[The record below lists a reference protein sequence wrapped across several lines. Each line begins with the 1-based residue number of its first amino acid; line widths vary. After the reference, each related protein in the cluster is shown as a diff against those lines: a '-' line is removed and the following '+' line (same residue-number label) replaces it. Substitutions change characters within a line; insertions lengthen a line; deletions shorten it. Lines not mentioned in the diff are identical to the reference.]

1 MSKRKSK
8 ELDHYLKHIIDK
20 VPEKIENFINS
31 DENKITYYTGN
42 WAKDVVDNYTEKQAE
57 KIFKKMSSF
66 SDRVL
71 FFQKRNKNI
80 DIGTW
85 SEYGENLPE
94 SISSYDYICVRSK

>member
-1 MSKRKSK
+1 
-8 ELDHYLKHIIDK
+8 
-20 VPEKIENFINS
+20 
-31 DENKITYYTGN
+31 
-42 WAKDVVDNYTEKQAE
+42 
-57 KIFKKMSSF
+57 MSSF

-94 SISSYDYICVRSK
+94 SISNYDYICVRSK